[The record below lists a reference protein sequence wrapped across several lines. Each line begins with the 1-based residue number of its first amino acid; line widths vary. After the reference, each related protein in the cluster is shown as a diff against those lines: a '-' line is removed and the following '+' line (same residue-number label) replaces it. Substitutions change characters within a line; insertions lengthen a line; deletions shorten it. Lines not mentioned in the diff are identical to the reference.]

1 MTFKKLAT
9 ASAAL
14 LFVTGAALAQ
24 TGTANS
30 SKNGSGNNLPPFASE
45 NEQMMYEKNKDA
57 LAAFFTD
64 DTVTTLRSDD
74 EMKQSWASMDQGQQA
89 GLRAACQQAMDD
101 ADSYGKS
108 TNAICT
114 NVMGR

>member
-1 MTFKKLAT
+1 MTLRKLAS

-24 TGTANS
+24 TGTANN
-30 SKNGSGNNLPPFASE
+30 SKGGSGTNLPPFASE
-45 NEQMMYEKNKDA
+45 NEQMMYEQNKDA

-64 DTVTTLRSDD
+64 DTMTTLRSED
-74 EMKQSWASMDQGQQA
+74 EIKQSWASMDQGQQA

-101 ADSYGKS
+101 SGSYGES
-108 TNAICT
+108 TNTICT